1 MMMKK
6 LISLL
11 VLIIVAFPT
20 VARIPK
26 GDYIMIDKK
35 KGGFVGSFVKVNQL
49 KNLRT

>member
-35 KGGFVGSFVKVNQL
+35 KGDLLGFVKVNQL